1 MEMVRMY
8 EIPACRM
15 VSSGT
20 ANWGEGVLEKFDAWF
35 STQPRE
41 AFPRDYLYWNETGF
55 CWLYRLY
62 EGQKAPEGFEAVDFP
77 GGLYAVVTGIDQQTD
92 MDALNAAVDEFL
104 AKHGMERDPGRQQL
118 GNIITPPQARE
129 LLGYSQMDYYA
140 PVRGRDK

>member
-1 MEMVRMY
+1 M
-8 EIPACRM
+8 
-15 VSSGT
+15 
-20 ANWGEGVLEKFDAWF
+20 
-35 STQPRE
+35 
-41 AFPRDYLYWNETGF
+41 
-55 CWLYRLY
+55 
-62 EGQKAPEGFEAVDFP
+62 DFP

>member
-55 CWLYRLY
+55 CWLYPLIRR
-62 EGQKAPEGFEAVDFP
+62 
-77 GGLYAVVTGIDQQTD
+77 
-92 MDALNAAVDEFL
+92 
-104 AKHGMERDPGRQQL
+104 AKS
-118 GNIITPPQARE
+118 A
-129 LLGYSQMDYYA
+129 
-140 PVRGRDK
+140 